1 MGTFSKTFTVTGAFV
16 AGSAPLVNYLRYFA
30 RSYMFSASLTPGTA
44 AAVLGCLD
52 IIEREP
58 ERLAALHSNV
68 TLAADGLRDCGIHE
82 TPEAAIIPLLVPP
95 GMDIRKA
102 AKGFHRRGIF
112 LNSVEYPA
120 VPVSQQRFRIS
131 VMATHTPADI
141 RRLVTAV
148 HEIWEESPHNEGAP
162 QLAFKSRAA

>member
-1 MGTFSKTFTVTGAFV
+1 
-16 AGSAPLVNYLRYFA
+16 
-30 RSYMFSASLTPGTA
+30 
-44 AAVLGCLD
+44 
-52 IIEREP
+52 
-58 ERLAALHSNV
+58 
-68 TLAADGLRDCGIHE
+68 
-82 TPEAAIIPLLVPP
+82 
-95 GMDIRKA
+95 MDIRKA